1 MRFDIPPK
9 TFRRYIDDSYA
20 QFGSRTNATKFL
32 NVLNSQNPH
41 MQYTKEYEN
50 EHKVLD
56 LLEATIKNNL
66 NQSYDFVV
74 YRKLAIANV
83 HIKPHSNIYQ
93 NIAMGVFKEFF
104 ITCTTHL
111 FRKLFSTIDRVFN
124 KRFCGKWT

>member
-1 MRFDIPPK
+1 M
-9 TFRRYIDDSYA
+9 DDSHA

-41 MQYTKEYEN
+41 MHYTIEYEN
-50 EHKVLD
+50 EHKVLN

-83 HIKPHSNIYQ
+83 QIKPHSNIYE
-93 NIAMGVFKEFF
+93 NIAMGVFKGFF
-104 ITCTTHL
+104 ITCTTDL
-111 FRKLFSTIDRVFN
+111 FRKLFSTRDRIFN
-124 KRFCGKWT
+124 KRFCG

>member
-1 MRFDIPPK
+1 
-9 TFRRYIDDSYA
+9 
-20 QFGSRTNATKFL
+20 
-32 NVLNSQNPH
+32 

-83 HIKPHSNIYQ
+83 RIKPHSNIYQ